1 MAERFGVIGAVF
13 ASSMRNRSLRR
24 VELGY
29 GLFIG
34 AEWAVWISLL
44 VFAYGHGGT
53 SASTLIAVVQ
63 LVPSALLGPV
73 LGTLADRFRPGRV
86 LLAGYLAQAV
96 LMGGLGAAMG
106 TGAPTWVTFVLA
118 PLLCIAISVS
128 RPAQAALLPSIVRT
142 PDELTASNVMT
153 GWVEQVSKLVVPA
166 VAGVLL
172 AVRGPS
178 LAITVT
184 AVMTFVAG
192 LLVTSVPGRPG
203 GSPEQ
208 GMADT
213 LQGNVSRVLRH
224 QPTRVLLSFD
234 FFYQVFVGALDLL
247 AVVLALS
254 VLGLG
259 RGGAGYLNAVV
270 AGGGLAAG
278 AVTALLVGRKH
289 LSPFLVSGVLGATF
303 ALALVAAHPAVV
315 SAFLLFAVVG
325 FSGSVFEVTALTMLQ
340 RVAPSDALA
349 GIFSLRESLMD
360 AGLGTGIVIVQ
371 IGVSV
376 GGYRG
381 ALVIPAVLAVLLVA
395 STWRSLRSV
404 DASAQVPQVQIRLL
418 RSIPMFRVLPV
429 PALEGVAR
437 QLVAVSAPA
446 GTVVVKAGDDGD
458 RYYAIADGALRV
470 EREGRQVATLGPG
483 EGFGEIALVHDIPRL
498 ATVTAE
504 TDVLL
509 YGLEKEPFVMALT
522 GHPAAAHEARAVTA
536 AHGVPPSGP
545 VTGAPSPDAP
555 RGDSD
560 SVGDRVGDGGVS
572 GGGEAP
578 RRA

>member
-1 MAERFGVIGAVF
+1 MPKRFGVIAEVF

-73 LGTLADRFRPGRV
+73 LGALADRFRPGRV
-86 LLAGYLAQAV
+86 LLAGYLAQA
-96 LMGGLGAAMG
+96 LTMGGIALAMG

-118 PLLCIAISVS
+118 PLLCISISVS

-178 LAITVT
+178 LAVTVT
-184 AVMTFVAG
+184 AVMTLVAG

-203 GSPEQ
+203 GTAEQ
-208 GMADT
+208 GVAGT
-213 LQGNVSRVLRH
+213 LQGNVSRAWRH
-224 QPTRVLLSFD
+224 GPTRVLLSFD

-247 AVVLALS
+247 AVVLAIS

-270 AGGGLAAG
+270 AAGGLAAG
-278 AVTALLVGRKH
+278 VVTAMLVGRRH

-303 ALALVAAHPAVV
+303 ALALVAARPDVV
-315 SAFLLFAVVG
+315 GAFLLLAVVG
-325 FSGSVFEVTALTMLQ
+325 FSGSVFEVTAMTMLQ

-381 ALVIPAVLAVLLVA
+381 ALVIPAVLASLLVA
-395 STWRSLRSV
+395 TTWRSLRSV
-404 DASAQVPQVQIRLL
+404 DASAQVPQVEIRLL
-418 RSIPMFRVLPV
+418 RSIPIFRVLPA
-429 PALEGVAR
+429 PALEGLAR
-437 QLVAVSAPA
+437 ELEAVSAPA
-446 GTVVVKAGDDGD
+446 GTVVIKAGDVGD
-458 RYYAIADGALRV
+458 RYYAIADGALHV
-470 EREGRQVATLGPG
+470 ERDGRRVATLGPG
-483 EGFGEIALVHDIPRL
+483 DGFGEIALVHDIPRL
-498 ATVTAE
+498 ATVTAD
-504 TDVLL
+504 TDALL
-509 YGLEKEPFVMALT
+509 YGLDKQPFVLALT
-522 GHPAAAHEARAVTA
+522 GHPAAAHEARIVTS
-536 AHGVPPSGP
+536 AHGVSGADPDPEAPPP
-545 VTGAPSPDAP
+545 NAP
-555 RGDSD
+555 RHEHADGHAAGDSD
-560 SVGDRVGDGGVS
+560 EPTPV
-572 GGGEAP
+572 
-578 RRA
+578 